1 MIKVENIE
9 TYGWEAAIRGMR
21 NPMNS
26 WANSDSYNLDK
37 EPIKGCG
44 TTFQI
49 GPNDMKLAK
58 SLRNGGSDDRKYLR
72 QIFVSMDITAPL
84 YWWKEMDQYK
94 VSTVTNSCS
103 TMHKLG
109 SRDLTIDDFSHE
121 FLLQDSSNCLLDIIN
136 KINWYRR
143 LYASEEDPLVKKC
156 YWEQMIQLLPS
167 SYNQKR
173 TWTANYEVLI
183 NIYHARHAHKLPEW
197 KDMCRTIERMPY
209 GSELILG
216 EREPSMFEKWP
227 FSDSTK
233 VK

>member
-121 FLLQDSSNCLLDIIN
+121 FLLQDSANCLLDIIN

-143 LYASEEDPLVKKC
+143 LYASEEDPLARKC

-183 NIYHARHAHKLPEW
+183 NIFHARRTHKLPEW
-197 KDMCRTIERMPY
+197 KDMCRAIERMPY
-209 GSELILG
+209 GSELILR
-216 EREPSMFEKWP
+216 ENEPSMFEKP
-227 FSDSTK
+227 IFSNSAKTK
-233 VK
+233 